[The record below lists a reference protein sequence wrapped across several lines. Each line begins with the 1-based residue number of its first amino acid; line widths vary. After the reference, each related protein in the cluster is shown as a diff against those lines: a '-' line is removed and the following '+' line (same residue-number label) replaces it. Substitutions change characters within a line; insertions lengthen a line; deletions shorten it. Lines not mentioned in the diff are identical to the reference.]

1 MSWIDWAIVSFA
13 LFAGLQGLRR
23 GVFAALIGVPAVI
36 VSYLIAS
43 ALYQPTG
50 SLIHRYLR
58 LSPGWSATVAF
69 AMLLFLFYNVVAVL
83 TVMAIGSE
91 RVPAPSRFLGMAV
104 GAFRG
109 VVLGTAVLII
119 ALASP
124 PGQPLRRD
132 VGRSA
137 IAPHTLTAYRGALR
151 SLAKI
156 FPRNMQPFGIEEMR
170 RF

>member
-1 MSWIDWAIVSFA
+1 MSWIDWAIVAFA
-13 LFAGLQGLRR
+13 LFAALQGLRR
-23 GVFAALIGVPAVI
+23 GVYAALIGVPAVI

-43 ALYQPTG
+43 ALYSPIG
-50 SLIHRYLR
+50 SLFHRYLR
-58 LSPGWSATVAF
+58 LSTGWSGTLAF
-69 AMLLFLFYNVVAVL
+69 ALLLFLFYNVIAVL

-91 RVPAPSRFLGMAV
+91 RVPAPSRFLGVAV

-109 VVLGTAVLII
+109 VLLGTAVLII

-132 VGRSA
+132 VGRSS
-137 IAPHTLTAYRGALR
+137 IAPHTLSAYREGLR
-151 SLAKI
+151 SLARI
-156 FPRNMQPFGIEEMR
+156 FPRNMQPFGTDEMR

>member
-1 MSWIDWAIVSFA
+1 MSWIDWAIVAFA
-13 LFAGLQGLRR
+13 LFAALQGLRR
-23 GVFAALIGVPAVI
+23 GVWAALIGVAAVI

-43 ALYQPTG
+43 ALYHPVG
-50 SLIHRYLR
+50 SLIHRFLR
-58 LSPGWSATVAF
+58 LSQGWSDTAAF
-69 AMLLFLFYNVVAVL
+69 ALLLFLFYNVIAVL
-83 TVMAIGSE
+83 TMMAIGSE

-109 VVLGTAVLII
+109 VMLGTAVLII

-132 VGRSA
+132 VGRSS
-137 IAPHTLTAYRGALR
+137 IAPHTVTAYRGGLR
-151 SLAKI
+151 SLAKV
-156 FPRNMQPFGIEEMR
+156 FPRNMQPFGTDEMR